1 MNYRKLGKTYL
12 NISEIVLDTRQVAG
26 KWGTPFNDKTADELI
41 NTAIDNGL
49 NFIDTADVYENGLSE
64 TPVG

>member
-1 MNYRKLGKTYL
+1 MG
-12 NISEIVLDTRQVAG
+12 G

-49 NFIDTADVYENGLSE
+49 NFIDIADVYENGLSE